1 MKMKKSVLF
10 FLMALAL
17 NAKAQAGGA
26 AKPDPAA
33 EALMKKSDCFSCHQV
48 KMKVVGPSYRDVAK
62 KYKGNKAAEAQ
73 LVKKVKEGGA
83 GNWGSVPMAAH
94 PGLKDEE
101 VKAMVKWV
109 LAQK

>member
-1 MKMKKSVLF
+1 MKKLAAI
-10 FLMALAL
+10 ALLGAL
-17 NAKAQAGGA
+17 SLPAWA

-48 KMKVVGPSYRDVAK
+48 KRKVVGPSFLDVAK
-62 KYKGNKAAEAQ
+62 KYKNDKKAGAT
-73 LVKKVKEGGA
+73 LVKKIKEGGS

-94 PGLKDEE
+94 PNLPPADIEK
-101 VKAMVKWV
+101 MVKWI